1 MGDLAPSTNVDLN
14 RFWTP
19 PAATTDSVSS
29 LRESLSELP
38 HPPLQI
44 SRVAQLDAELLDTEL
59 EHLLVA
65 PIRTTL
71 ASLPVSHSQVP
82 FTALSPANRR
92 LRVCRAQQSTSLNC

>member
-1 MGDLAPSTNVDLN
+1 MAATTHTGAVDLD

-19 PAATTDSVSS
+19 PAATAESVAS

-59 EHLLVA
+59 ENLLVA

-71 ASLPVSHSQVP
+71 ASLPVSQHDPRLSPLRTAILTKPPECAGTSQV
-82 FTALSPANRR
+82 
-92 LRVCRAQQSTSLNC
+92 RA